1 MNDENLT
8 FLSASEF
15 GSYLASN
22 RRSWGKPSS
31 AGIAGGYVP
40 TDFVGM
46 NTNIQEPVS
55 SPTNT
60 LGYPLGTRLVSSS
73 YGQNAYVNA
82 SFVPF
87 TVHDPFNNMYF
98 NTFMSGAQ
106 AFNSL
111 ILHRQGPYGWPTW
124 KQIRGGDHPIVRYQK
139 KNNIFSIGNFLKII
153 TDKGLPLYGQNIFP
167 GKNPLGMNP
176 LAGDLVV
183 SKGGEVISD
192 AGDMVHYQLPCVSN
206 RYQPLVHSFKVTQD
220 KEGVP
225 QTVDFT
231 VKHSYGNIESHYAD
245 ENLNLKL
252 IFPENYPPEIDKI
265 YNDLEKI
272 YITKVYSADATPD
285 SPFGKEVP
293 FKKLNA
299 FIYSEKIFPK
309 QSNSYFARTRKRT
322 KYAETASFNTRG
334 FNRRDYENTW
344 VSSYSGSR
352 GIRTPAAAL
361 NSQNY
366 TTVEITSSWSL
377 DTSEG
382 LRALGFFRTPAI
394 GELSTPLGFHSEI
407 DTISGSYTETG
418 SVNSFRFPAQHHA
431 IESGY
436 FNQFSRGI
444 PTYATNLISG
454 KRPFFDSYDDF
465 AEDIRGAGKDY
476 SVLPEFRISDHMEY
490 YVNEKE
496 GNFLAQNHSFL
507 NLKWGNI
514 SSSAKEISDP
524 TSDLDQSFFVEYT
537 NSDFM
542 KYFGKFSK
550 EHTPDIASI
559 DKYSFVM
566 KGIKKL
572 LPYRGF
578 YPHQRALQL
587 GSLLSQSFGRYLTG
601 AMNPSWTGTAK
612 SYTEIQTGALN
623 AFLRPLIK
631 PGITFN
637 SLKSA
642 IAVDYPVFTGSIGVG
657 RVTPVAA
664 AAGMAFWDNNT
675 RPNFRFPFEAVILPH
690 AYFPQSSSKGTSGL
704 FYDEPLEN
712 ISTNQS
718 PNILASWLNK
728 YTNIYSLAA
737 NNFFGEI
744 PRFFLKDQKLTDFV
758 SKKEAEFKEVTPGMF
773 YYMDVVVRKTDDM
786 VLWEGQLEPG
796 PTIFSGSNER
806 GKFYGPPLSSSWAY
820 EQNGGALKDPAYAPY
835 TPPYFYENSIAR
847 LVYVP
852 AEGTKKPTVD
862 DILSNVKVHSFY
874 TGSSA
879 ALGMSDWASNC
890 KMTIT
895 ASLNLFGKSRYKQVK
910 FDPQNVDPQGNFEPT
925 SLDDTSDA
933 AFSAWSIGTK
943 FECPALNFSAS
954 TSWHDASKGRGLWG
968 GYGTIPTEDAGVYID
983 LQESFPDLL
992 STGASETTGS
1002 LIELCGFKA
1011 ASKRVGRVAPVKEIS
1026 EAVIAIPFVYKKP
1039 PTGFAT
1045 TIKYPNTERRFFKV
1059 QLPKFHKA
1067 QKELNEGTLPADATS
1082 PSIANMIAK
1091 LGNYNMPPRYDFLTF
1106 PLQKKQVNLNP
1117 TGLNPFVVYVFE
1129 FNHTLSQQDLS
1140 DIWQGLMPT
1149 ISNVAEEDEV
1159 VVSHKNDKNEFFHG
1173 KPLPKDTR
1181 WMLFK
1186 VKRKAEKSYFAVTA
1200 DSQDDSR
1207 FKFQFGNEEK
1217 PPEYN
1222 YNWPYDFFSLVEL
1235 VKMESNVQFTPPAIL
1250 EVEGD

>member
-15 GSYLASN
+15 GSYLTSN

-40 TDFVGM
+40 TDFAGM

-106 AFNSL
+106 AFNAL

-139 KNNIFSIGNFLKII
+139 KNNIFSLGNFLRTKNYN
-153 TDKGLPLYGQNIFP
+153 DLPLYTQDIFP

-176 LAGDLVV
+176 LAGNLIVH
-183 SKGGEVISD
+183 KGGEVISD
-192 AGDMVHYQLPCVSN
+192 VGDMVHYQLPCVSD
-206 RYQPLVHSFKVTQD
+206 RYLPLQHSFHVSQD

-225 QTVDFT
+225 QTVELAL
-231 VKHSYGNIESHYAD
+231 KHSYGNIESHYSD
-245 ENLNLKL
+245 EKLNLKFV
-252 IFPENYPPEIDKI
+252 FPQNYPPKIDTI

-272 YITKVYSADATPD
+272 YITKVYAADATPD
-285 SPFGKEVP
+285 NPFGKEVP

-299 FIYSEKIFPK
+299 FVYSEKIFPK

-344 VSSYSGSR
+344 VSSFSGSR
-352 GIRTPAAAL
+352 SIRTPAAAL

-377 DTSEG
+377 DTSVPSTTRG
-382 LRALGFFRTPAI
+382 VRLRLGNGI
-394 GELSTPLGFHSEI
+394 GELSTPLGYHSTES
-407 DTISGSYTETG
+407 TTSGSYTQTA
-418 SVNSFRFPAQHHA
+418 SVNSFRFPAMHHKPNPDA
-431 IESGY
+431 ES
-436 FNQFSRGI
+436 QFSRGI
-444 PTYATNLISG
+444 PNYATNLISG

-465 AEDIRGAGKDY
+465 IEDIRGIGKDY
-476 SVLPEFRISDHMEY
+476 SVLPEFRISDHMDY
-490 YVNEKE
+490 YINEKE
-496 GNFLAQNHSFL
+496 GDFLSLNQAFL

-514 SSSAKEISDP
+514 SSSADEISDP
-524 TSDLDQSFFVEYT
+524 TSDLNQNFFVEYT

-542 KYFGKFSK
+542 KYFGKFFLDHATVS
-550 EHTPDIASI
+550 ASI
-559 DKYSFVM
+559 DQYSFAM

-587 GSLLSQSFGRYLTG
+587 GTILSQSFGPNLTG
-601 AMNPSWTGTAK
+601 AINPSYGAATPFTPAAIETGRL
-612 SYTEIQTGALN
+612 S
-623 AFLRPLIK
+623 AFLRPLIS
-631 PGITFN
+631 PGIIFN
-637 SLKSA
+637 SLKSS
-642 IAVDYPVFTGSIGVG
+642 IAVDYPVFTGSIGSARVARTGDHVAG
-657 RVTPVAA
+657 R
-664 AAGMAFWDNNT
+664 GMWFIE
-675 RPNFRFPFEAVILPH
+675 PNFRLPFETAIQPH
-690 AYFPQSSSKGTSGL
+690 IYFPVSSSDAQGTGKNAI
-704 FYDEPLEN
+704 FFDEP
-712 ISTNQS
+712 IRDATGT
-718 PNILASWLNK
+718 PNVMVSWSGDYAN
-728 YTNIYSLAA
+728 TYSLAA

-744 PRFFLKDQKLTDFV
+744 PRFFLKNEKFTDFI
-758 SKKEAEFKEVTPGMF
+758 SKKEAEFKEVEAGKF
-773 YYMDVVVRKTDDM
+773 YYMDVVLRKTDKM
-786 VLWEGQLEPG
+786 VLWEGQLESAG
-796 PTIFSGSNER
+796 GFLTGSNER
-806 GKFYGPPLSSSWAY
+806 GMFYGPPLSSSYASNI
-820 EQNGGALKDPAYAPY
+820 NGGRLKDPAYAAY
-835 TPPYFYENSIAR
+835 TPPYFYQKAIAR

-852 AEGTKKPTVD
+852 TAGGKPTVD
-862 DILSNVKVHSFY
+862 DILTNIQLHSYY
-874 TGSSA
+874 TGSHPQLIGGSGDTA
-879 ALGMSDWASNC
+879 GRNAM
-890 KMTIT
+890 MIT
-895 ASLNLFGKSRYKQVK
+895 ASVNLFGKSRYKQVK

-925 SLDDTSDA
+925 SLDDTSDG
-933 AFSAWSIGTK
+933 AFTAWTIGSK
-943 FECPALNFSAS
+943 FECPALNFFNP
-954 TSWHDASKGRGLWG
+954 TDWHSPTTGRGLWG
-968 GYGTIPTEDAGVYID
+968 GYGVLPSGSEGVFID
-983 LQESFPDLL
+983 IQESYPDQIF
-992 STGASETTGS
+992 GAAAPTTGS
-1002 LIELCGFKA
+1002 LIDICGFQA
-1011 ASKRVGRVAPVKEIS
+1011 ASKKIGKVAPAKTIS
-1026 EAVIAIPFVYKKP
+1026 EAVIAIPFVYKP
-1039 PTGFAT
+1039 SPTGFAT
-1045 TIKYPNTERRFFKV
+1045 TLKYPNTEKRFFKV
-1059 QLPKFHKA
+1059 HLPKFDKA
-1067 QKELNEGTLPADATS
+1067 KKELSEGILPADATS

-1106 PLQKKQVNLNP
+1106 PLQKKQA
-1117 TGLNPFVVYVFE
+1117 GLNPFVAYVFE
-1129 FNHTLSQQDLS
+1129 FSHTLSQQDLM

-1149 ISNVAEEDEV
+1149 ISNVAEEEEV
-1159 VVSHKNDKNEFFHG
+1159 VVSHKNNKNEFFHG
-1173 KPLPKDTR
+1173 KPLPPDTR

-1235 VKMESNVQFTPPAIL
+1235 VKMENSVQWAPPL
-1250 EVEGD
+1250 QVEGD